1 MVDARELNDEPSEGE
16 SMGDILVMEVGDVLD
31 AIEYLLEDVETFVGG
46 DVFDVLL
53 TVLLT

>member
-1 MVDARELNDEPSEGE
+1 MVDARELYEEPSEGE
-16 SMGDILVMEVGDVLD
+16 SIGDILVMEVGDVLD
-31 AIEYLLEDVETFVGG
+31 AMEYLLEDVELFVG